1 MCRVGP
7 PSNGVSIAGSRTLA
21 NSDSGQPAPK
31 RFEPQAEQNVFALP
45 SSGW

>member
-1 MCRVGP
+1 MCLLGLL
-7 PSNGVSIAGSRTLA
+7 SSGESIALRRTLA
-21 NSDSGQPAPK
+21 ASDSGQPPPK